1 MVKIAIIGFGVVGSG
16 VYEVLRKNAADIT
29 ANANTEIDIK
39 YILDIRDF
47 SSHSESHLF
56 VDDINVILQ
65 DDEIEIVVETMGGL
79 EPANTFTRQCFEKG
93 KSVVTSNKEL
103 VATYG
108 DELFKLAKDNGCK
121 YLYEASVGGGIPIIR
136 PLSKCLAA
144 NRIDKI
150 AGILNGTT
158 NYILSRM
165 FKENASFEN
174 ALKEAQEKGYAEK
187 DPTADV
193 EGLDTGKKIC
203 ILSSML
209 NGEKINHEDVYTEG
223 ITKITTQDTEYAAK
237 FGYVIKLIGLCERI
251 DEKFAV
257 IVAPMLVSSD
267 SPLSGVDDVF
277 NGIMVS
283 GNMLGDAMF
292 YGRGAGKLP
301 TASAVVADVIDIAKN
316 KDIKFTAPWNS
327 SSKNVLIPAD
337 EIKSAMYLRIKSD
350 DTSKVVDYLSKSFA
364 NNIKCEISGD
374 ELSVITPVDAVSNI
388 KNISKDIPGKVLSQ
402 LMVLA

>member
-16 VYEVLRKNAADIT
+16 VYEVLRKNASDIA
-29 ANANTEIDIK
+29 ANAGTEIDIK

-47 SSHSESHLF
+47 SNHSESHLF
-56 VDDINVILQ
+56 VNDINTIIN
-65 DDEIEIVVETMGGL
+65 DEEIEIVVEAMGGL
-79 EPANTFTRQCFEKG
+79 EPANSFTRSCLEKG

-108 DELFKLAKDNGCK
+108 DELFDIALKNGCK
-121 YLYEASVGGGIPIIR
+121 YFYEASVGGGIPIIR

-165 FKENASFEN
+165 LKSNASFES

-209 NGEKINHEDVYTEG
+209 NGEKINHQDVHTEG
-223 ITKITTQDTEYAAK
+223 ITKITIKDTEYAAS
-237 FGYVIKLIGLCERI
+237 FGYSIKLIGMCKREE
-251 DEKFAV
+251 EKFSV
-257 IVAPMLVSSD
+257 IVAPMLVD
-267 SPLSGVDDVF
+267 NNSPLAGVYDVF

-283 GNMLGDAMF
+283 GNMLGDALF

-316 KDIKFTAPWNS
+316 KDEKFVAPWKS
-327 SSKNVLIPAD
+327 ATKNVLVPAD
-337 EIKSAMYLRIKSD
+337 EIKSSMYFLVNTNDVSATTAEIA
-350 DTSKVVDYLSKSFA
+350 KVFGDNV
-364 NNIKCEISGD
+364 NIKVSGN
-374 ELSVITPVDAVSNI
+374 EVAFITPEDAIGNI
-388 KNISKDIPGKVLSQ
+388 KTAVNGICGDVVSSL
-402 LMVLA
+402 LVLA

>member
-1 MVKIAIIGFGVVGSG
+1 MIKIAIIGFGVVGSG
-16 VYEVLRKNAADIT
+16 VYEVLRTNASDIT
-29 ANANTEIDIK
+29 VNAGEEIDIK

-56 VDDINVILQ
+56 VNDINTILN
-65 DDEIEIVVETMGGL
+65 DDEVEIVVETMGGL
-79 EPANTFTRQCFEKG
+79 EPANTFTRACLNKG

-103 VATYG
+103 VATFG
-108 DELFKLAKDNGCK
+108 DELFSLAADNNSK

-158 NYILSRM
+158 NYILTRM
-165 FKENASFEN
+165 FKDNASFEA

-203 ILSSML
+203 ILSSMI
-209 NGEKINHEDVYTEG
+209 NREKINHEDVHTEG
-223 ITKITTQDTEYAAK
+223 ITKITPEDTGYASR
-237 FGYVIKLIGLCERI
+237 FSSVIKLIGMCERI
-251 DEKFAV
+251 GDKYSV
-257 IVAPMLVSSD
+257 VVAPMLVGED
-267 SPLSGVDDVF
+267 SPLFGVDGVF

-283 GNMLGDAMF
+283 GNMLGDSLF

-316 KDIKFTAPWNS
+316 KSEKFAKPWS
-327 SSKNVLIPAD
+327 AAQKNVLVPYE
-337 EIKSAMYLRIKSD
+337 EIKTAMYLRIESNDVLSAIDYIKEAF
-350 DTSKVVDYLSKSFA
+350 SKELHIEINGGEFA
-364 NNIKCEISGD
+364 
-374 ELSVITPVDAVSNI
+374 VITPVDTIANI
-388 KNISKDIPGKVLSQ
+388 NKIIADIPGNVLSQ
-402 LMVLA
+402 LMVL

>member
-1 MVKIAIIGFGVVGSG
+1 MIKIAIIGFGVVGSG
-16 VYEVLRKNAADIT
+16 VYEVLRTNAADIT
-29 ANANTEIDIK
+29 VNAGEEIDIK

-56 VDDINVILQ
+56 VNDINTILN
-65 DDEIEIVVETMGGL
+65 DDEVEIVVETMGGL
-79 EPANTFTRQCFEKG
+79 EPANTFTRACLNKG

-103 VATYG
+103 VATFG
-108 DELFKLAKDNGCK
+108 DELFQIASDNNCK

-158 NYILSRM
+158 NYILTRM
-165 FKENASFEN
+165 FKDNASFEA

-203 ILSSML
+203 ILSSMV
-209 NGEKINHEDVYTEG
+209 NREKINHEDVHTDG
-223 ITKITTQDTEYAAK
+223 ITKITLEDTEYASR
-237 FGYVIKLIGLCERI
+237 FSSVIKLIGMCERVG
-251 DEKFAV
+251 DKYAV
-257 IVAPMLVSSD
+257 VVAPMLVGDD
-267 SPLSGVDDVF
+267 SPLFGVDGVF

-283 GNMLGDAMF
+283 GNMLGDSLF

-316 KDIKFTAPWNS
+316 KNEKFTKPWVAAQ
-327 SSKNVLIPAD
+327 KDVLLPYE
-337 EIKSAMYLRIKSD
+337 EIKTAMYLRIESD
-350 DTSKVVDYLSKSFA
+350 DVLTAIDYIKEAFSKELHIEINGGEFA
-364 NNIKCEISGD
+364 
-374 ELSVITPVDAVSNI
+374 VITPVDTVANIRKIVS
-388 KNISKDIPGKVLSQ
+388 SVPGKVLSE
-402 LMVLA
+402 LMVL

>member
-16 VYEVLRKNAADIT
+16 VYEVLRKNSSDIT
-29 ANANTEIDIK
+29 SNANTEIDIK

-56 VDDINVILQ
+56 VNDINTILA
-65 DDEIEIVVETMGGL
+65 DEEVEIVVETMGGL
-79 EPANTFTRQCFEKG
+79 EPANTFTRKCLERG

-103 VATYG
+103 VATFG
-108 DELFKLAKDNGCK
+108 DELFELACKNNCK

-136 PLSKCLAA
+136 PLSRCLAA

-158 NYILSRM
+158 NYILTRM
-165 FKENASFEN
+165 FTDNASFED

-209 NGEKINHEDVYTEG
+209 NGEKINHEDVHTEG
-223 ITKITTQDTEYAAK
+223 ITKITLEDTEYAAK
-237 FGYVIKLIGLCERI
+237 FNSAIKLIGMCERVG
-251 DEKFAV
+251 DKFAV
-257 IVAPMLVSSD
+257 IVAPMLVNREM
-267 SPLSGVDDVF
+267 PLFGVDDVF

-301 TASAVVADVIDIAKN
+301 TASAVVADVIDIAAN
-316 KDIKFTAPWNS
+316 KDVKFIAPWTK
-327 SSKNVLIPAD
+327 SSKNVLISTD
-337 EIKSAMYLRIKSD
+337 DIKTSMYVRVKSD
-350 DTSKVVDYLSKSFA
+350 DVSASVAHIKNAFDGDLHFETTDGEFA
-364 NNIKCEISGD
+364 F
-374 ELSVITPVDAVSNI
+374 ITPKDTIANI
-388 KNISKDIPGKVLSQ
+388 KNITKNIPGTVLSEI
-402 LMVLA
+402 MVLA

>member
-1 MVKIAIIGFGVVGSG
+1 MIKIAIIGFGVVGSG
-16 VYEVLRKNAADIT
+16 VYEVLRTNASDIT
-29 ANANTEIDIK
+29 VNAGEEIDIK
-39 YILDIRDF
+39 HILDIRDF

-56 VDDINVILQ
+56 VNDINTILN
-65 DDEIEIVVETMGGL
+65 DDEVEIVVETMGGL
-79 EPANTFTRQCFEKG
+79 EPANTFTRACLNKG

-103 VATYG
+103 VATFG
-108 DELFKLAKDNGCK
+108 DELFSLAADNNSK

-158 NYILSRM
+158 NYILTRM
-165 FKENASFEN
+165 FKDNASFEA

-203 ILSSML
+203 ILSSMI
-209 NGEKINHEDVYTEG
+209 NREKINHEDVHTEG
-223 ITKITTQDTEYAAK
+223 ITKITPEDTGYASR
-237 FGYVIKLIGLCERI
+237 FSSVIKLIGMCERI
-251 DEKFAV
+251 GDKYSV
-257 IVAPMLVSSD
+257 VVAPMLVGED
-267 SPLSGVDDVF
+267 SPLFGVDGVF

-283 GNMLGDAMF
+283 GNMLGDSLF

-316 KDIKFTAPWNS
+316 KSEKFAKPWS
-327 SSKNVLIPAD
+327 AAQKNVLVPYE
-337 EIKSAMYLRIKSD
+337 EIKTAMYLRIESNDVLSAIDYIKEAF
-350 DTSKVVDYLSKSFA
+350 SKELHIEINGGEFA
-364 NNIKCEISGD
+364 
-374 ELSVITPVDAVSNI
+374 VITPVDTIANI
-388 KNISKDIPGKVLSQ
+388 NKIIADIPGNVLSQ
-402 LMVLA
+402 LMVL

>member
-16 VYEVLRKNAADIT
+16 VYEVLRKNASDIT
-29 ANANTEIDIK
+29 VNATTEIDIK

-47 SSHSESHLF
+47 SSHSEKHLF
-56 VDDINVILQ
+56 VNDINTILN

-79 EPANTFTRQCFEKG
+79 EPANTFTRECFKRG

-108 DELFKLAKDNGCK
+108 DELFGLARDNGCK

-144 NRIDKI
+144 NRIDRI

-158 NYILSRM
+158 NYILTRM
-165 FKENASFEN
+165 FQDNASFES
-174 ALKEAQEKGYAEK
+174 ALQEAQAKGYAEK

-209 NGEKINHEDVYTEG
+209 NGEKINHEDVHTEG
-223 ITKITTQDTEYAAK
+223 ITKITTEDTEYASQ
-237 FGYVIKLIGLCERI
+237 FGYVIKLIGFCQRC
-251 DEKFAV
+251 DDKYAV
-257 IVAPMLVSSD
+257 VVAPMFVDKS

-283 GNMLGDAMF
+283 GNVLGDAMF
-292 YGRGAGKLP
+292 YGSGAGKLP

-316 KDIKFTAPWNS
+316 KDVKFIMPWTKS
-327 SSKNVLIPAD
+327 QKDVLVD
-337 EIKSAMYLRIKSD
+337 YDDIKSSMYVRVKAI
-350 DTSKVVDYLSKSFA
+350 DTSRVLAYINNAFG
-364 NNIKCEISGD
+364 NNIKCISAND
-374 ELSVITPVDAVSNI
+374 EVCFITPTDKISNI
-388 KNISKDIPGKVLSQ
+388 KNILKDIPGTVLSH

>member
-1 MVKIAIIGFGVVGSG
+1 MIKIAIIGFGVVGSG
-16 VYEVLRKNAADIT
+16 VYEVLRTNAADIT
-29 ANANTEIDIK
+29 VNAGEEIDIK

-47 SSHSESHLF
+47 SSHSESQLF
-56 VDDINVILQ
+56 VNDINTILN
-65 DDEIEIVVETMGGL
+65 DDEVEIVVETMGGL
-79 EPANTFTRQCFEKG
+79 EPANTFTRACLNKG

-103 VATYG
+103 VATFG
-108 DELFKLAKDNGCK
+108 DELFQIASDNNCK

-158 NYILSRM
+158 NYILTRM
-165 FKENASFEN
+165 FKDNASFEA

-203 ILSSML
+203 ILSSMV
-209 NGEKINHEDVYTEG
+209 NREKINHEDVHTDG
-223 ITKITTQDTEYAAK
+223 ITKITLEDTEYASR
-237 FGYVIKLIGLCERI
+237 FSSVIKLIGMYERVG
-251 DEKFAV
+251 DKYAV
-257 IVAPMLVSSD
+257 VVAPMLVGDD
-267 SPLSGVDDVF
+267 SPLFGVDGVF

-283 GNMLGDAMF
+283 GNMLGDSLF

-316 KDIKFTAPWNS
+316 KNEKFTKPWVAAQ
-327 SSKNVLIPAD
+327 KDVLLPYE
-337 EIKSAMYLRIKSD
+337 EIKTAMYLRIESEDVLTAIDYIKEAF
-350 DTSKVVDYLSKSFA
+350 SKELHIEINGGEFA
-364 NNIKCEISGD
+364 
-374 ELSVITPVDAVSNI
+374 VITPVDTVANIRKIVS
-388 KNISKDIPGKVLSQ
+388 SVPGKVLSE
-402 LMVLA
+402 LMVL

>member
-16 VYEVLRKNAADIT
+16 VYEVLRKNAADI
-29 ANANTEIDIK
+29 AVNAATEIDIK

-56 VDDINVILQ
+56 VNDINTIVN
-65 DDEIEIVVETMGGL
+65 DDEVEIVVETMGGL
-79 EPANTFTRQCFEKG
+79 EPANSFTRLCLEKG

-108 DELFKLAKDNGCK
+108 DELFAIAKSNNCK

-158 NYILSRM
+158 NYILTRM
-165 FKENASFEN
+165 FNDNASFES

-193 EGLDTGKKIC
+193 EGFDTGKKIC
-203 ILSSML
+203 ILSSMI
-209 NGEKINHEDVYTEG
+209 NGEKIDHRDVHTEG
-223 ITKITTQDTEYAAK
+223 ITKITTQDTEYASK
-237 FGYVIKLIGLCERI
+237 FNSVIKLIGLCERSG
-251 DEKFAV
+251 DKYSV
-257 IVAPMLVSSD
+257 VVAPMLVNSE
-267 SPLSGVDDVF
+267 SPLYGVDGVF

-283 GNMLGDAMF
+283 GNMLGDALF

-316 KDIKFTAPWNS
+316 NNDKFIAPWTA
-327 SSKNVLIPAD
+327 SKENVLVPYE
-337 EIKSAMYLRIKSD
+337 EIKTSMYVRAQSD
-350 DTSKVVDYLSKSFA
+350 DVSKAIDYIEKAFKGD
-364 NNIKCEISGD
+364 IKCEITCG
-374 ELSVITPVDAVSNI
+374 EFAFITPADTIESIN
-388 KNISKDIPGKVLSQ
+388 KTLSGIPGTVLSQ
-402 LMVLA
+402 LMVL

>member
-1 MVKIAIIGFGVVGSG
+1 MIKIAIIGFGVVGSG
-16 VYEVLRKNAADIT
+16 VYEVLRTNAADIT
-29 ANANTEIDIK
+29 VNAGEEIDIK

-47 SSHSESHLF
+47 SSHSESQLF
-56 VDDINVILQ
+56 VNDINTILN
-65 DDEIEIVVETMGGL
+65 DDEVEIVVETMGGL
-79 EPANTFTRQCFEKG
+79 EPANTFTRACLNKG

-103 VATYG
+103 VATFG
-108 DELFKLAKDNGCK
+108 DELFQIASDNNCK

-158 NYILSRM
+158 NYILTRM
-165 FKENASFEN
+165 FKDNASFEA

-203 ILSSML
+203 ILSSMV
-209 NGEKINHEDVYTEG
+209 NREKINHEDVHTDG
-223 ITKITTQDTEYAAK
+223 ITKITLEDTEYASR
-237 FGYVIKLIGLCERI
+237 FSSVIKLIGMCERVG
-251 DEKFAV
+251 DKYAV
-257 IVAPMLVSSD
+257 VVAPMLVGDD
-267 SPLSGVDDVF
+267 SPLFGVDGVF

-283 GNMLGDAMF
+283 GNMLGDSLF

-316 KDIKFTAPWNS
+316 KNEKFTKPWVAAQ
-327 SSKNVLIPAD
+327 KDVLLPYE
-337 EIKSAMYLRIKSD
+337 EIKTAMYLRIESED
-350 DTSKVVDYLSKSFA
+350 VLTAIDYIKEAFNKELHIEINGGEFA
-364 NNIKCEISGD
+364 
-374 ELSVITPVDAVSNI
+374 VITPVDTVANIRKTVS
-388 KNISKDIPGKVLSQ
+388 SVPGKVLSE
-402 LMVLA
+402 LMVL

>member
-1 MVKIAIIGFGVVGSG
+1 MIKIAIIGFGVVGSG
-16 VYEVLRKNAADIT
+16 VYEVLRTNAADIT
-29 ANANTEIDIK
+29 VNAGEEIDIK

-47 SSHSESHLF
+47 SSHSESQLF
-56 VDDINVILQ
+56 VNDINTILN
-65 DDEIEIVVETMGGL
+65 DDEVEIVVETMGGL
-79 EPANTFTRQCFEKG
+79 EPANTFTRACLNKG

-103 VATYG
+103 VATFG
-108 DELFKLAKDNGCK
+108 DELFQIASDNNCK

-158 NYILSRM
+158 NYILTRM
-165 FKENASFEN
+165 FKDNASFEA

-203 ILSSML
+203 ILSSMV
-209 NGEKINHEDVYTEG
+209 NREKINHEDVHTDG
-223 ITKITTQDTEYAAK
+223 ITKITLEDTEYASR
-237 FGYVIKLIGLCERI
+237 FSSVIKLIGMYERVG
-251 DEKFAV
+251 DKYAV
-257 IVAPMLVSSD
+257 VVAPMLVGDD
-267 SPLSGVDDVF
+267 SPLFGVDGVF

-283 GNMLGDAMF
+283 GNMLGDSLF

-316 KDIKFTAPWNS
+316 KNEKFTKPWVAAQ
-327 SSKNVLIPAD
+327 KDVLLPYE
-337 EIKSAMYLRIKSD
+337 EIKTAMYLRIESED
-350 DTSKVVDYLSKSFA
+350 VLTAIDYIKEAFNKELHIEINGGEFA
-364 NNIKCEISGD
+364 
-374 ELSVITPVDAVSNI
+374 VITPVDTVANIRKTVS
-388 KNISKDIPGKVLSQ
+388 SVPGKVLSE
-402 LMVLA
+402 LMVL